1 MLCIATHYFSV
12 LFLDIFLLKLILF
25 RHSDTY
31 FPYIEGANL
40 NVTHEGWYLN
50 NSSITLLSYFK
61 EKRYIVVDIVVAT
74 WSECCNTRMTG
85 HNPITSRQPSQSY
98 YDNGLTSLIP
108 FAGGLSTRFCHIGSV
123 ELWLPCSRASDF
135 AMPWGG
141 GQEPVYTPGY
151 REAIRFRCLANTWKY
166 CYIFV
171 FQRKKILS
179 WLGLVVIFN
188 YTIVCHPLR
197 KS

>member
-12 LFLDIFLLKLILF
+12 LFLDIFLSKLILF

-40 NVTHEGWYLN
+40 NVTPEGWYLN

-74 WSECCNTRMTG
+74 WSECCNTRMTD

-108 FAGGLSTRFCHIGSV
+108 FAGGLSTCFCHIGSV
-123 ELWLPCSRASDF
+123 ELWLPCWRASDF

-141 GQEPVYTPGY
+141 GVKNPFILLD
-151 REAIRFRCLANTWKY
+151 REKQFGLGALQILENTVTYLYSRERKY
-166 CYIFV
+166 CHD
-171 FQRKKILS
+171 
-179 WLGLVVIFN
+179 WGL
-188 YTIVCHPLR
+188 L
-197 KS
+197 